1 MRTRPCPEVKFV
13 TRPPAR
19 ANPSQVE
26 AEECSDSSSR
36 KKSGSPHRFFL
47 PLAWGAPWPGPPL
60 VEGGGP
66 APTKRQGGAA
76 SGGTGLPHPLGSGP
90 VAPGQLQEDLQ
101 VAVERRRL
109 PV

>member
-47 PLAWGAPWPGPPL
+47 PLA
-60 VEGGGP
+60 
-66 APTKRQGGAA
+66 
-76 SGGTGLPHPLGSGP
+76 
-90 VAPGQLQEDLQ
+90 
-101 VAVERRRL
+101 
-109 PV
+109 